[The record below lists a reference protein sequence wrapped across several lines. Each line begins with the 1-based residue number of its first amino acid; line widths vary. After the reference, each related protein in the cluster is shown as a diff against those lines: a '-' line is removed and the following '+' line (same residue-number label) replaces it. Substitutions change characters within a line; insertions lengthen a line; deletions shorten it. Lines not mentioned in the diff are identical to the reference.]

1 MPNQK
6 IFDQLLIFVNLYQ
19 HTKNEAISSICSGEI
34 VDLKI
39 LQSDWLRAFWP
50 ISQEQDFSQNF
61 QNFQN
66 LLFITVRIDLETQ
79 KVNKNYCMSLQL
91 LQKKRKK
98 NLGIFE
104 ENINMHGLTKFTK
117 SKSSVALQNL

>member
-1 MPNQK
+1 MPKQK

-66 LLFITVRIDLETQ
+66 LLFIIVRIDLETQ

-91 LQKKRKK
+91 LQKKKK
-98 NLGIFE
+98 KELGNL
-104 ENINMHGLTKFTK
+104 
-117 SKSSVALQNL
+117 